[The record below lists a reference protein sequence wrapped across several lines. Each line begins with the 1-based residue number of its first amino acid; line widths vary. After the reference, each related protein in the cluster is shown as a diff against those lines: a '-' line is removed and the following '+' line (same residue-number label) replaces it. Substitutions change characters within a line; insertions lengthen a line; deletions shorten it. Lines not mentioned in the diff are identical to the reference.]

1 MWTCG
6 RESRY
11 KSGGGG
17 GGEEEVEMVDGEK
30 VKGEVQ
36 GEVQEEVEE
45 VEEELVEEMETEMR
59 RGRVKERESRT
70 RSKECMLTSVMAQ
83 SDRMALGRYWSSFPV
98 MSLVR
103 LSSER
108 DRGSHRPTKSCS
120 NTKKDTPAGHYDDVI
135 SNSGHFSDGQVHQSA
150 ECHLCTHTEEENN

>member
-1 MWTCG
+1 M
-6 RESRY
+6 
-11 KSGGGG
+11 
-17 GGEEEVEMVDGEK
+17 
-30 VKGEVQ
+30 
-36 GEVQEEVEE
+36 
-45 VEEELVEEMETEMR
+45 
-59 RGRVKERESRT
+59 RGRVKT

-108 DRGSHRPTKSCS
+108 EKEREGQSSS
-120 NTKKDTPAGHYDDVI
+120 NKELFKHKKGTPAGHYDDVI